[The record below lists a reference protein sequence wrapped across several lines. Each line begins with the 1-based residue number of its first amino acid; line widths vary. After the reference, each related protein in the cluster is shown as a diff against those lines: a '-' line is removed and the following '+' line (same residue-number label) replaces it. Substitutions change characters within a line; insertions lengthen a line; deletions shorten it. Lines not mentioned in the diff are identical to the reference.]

1 MLASKEKRDQ
11 LQDERL
17 EQLLCDFG
25 CTRESLDHQEEL
37 SRQADAAERA
47 RRERLARQARAAARR
62 EWSALGLSLLA
73 LAVNLIKALM

>member
-25 CTRESLDHQEEL
+25 CTQESLDHQEEL
-37 SRQADAAERA
+37 SRQADAA
-47 RRERLARQARAAARR
+47 
-62 EWSALGLSLLA
+62 
-73 LAVNLIKALM
+73 